1 MHIHTYIH
9 TFADSLTKRAGERD
23 RRVKKRRAEVLVTSF
38 ESSRKLSL
46 RSCRLIGA
54 GSPVIRQKYV
64 ADLRSI
70 GVRFLQRYLYLPVN
84 VPEDKRTRVL
94 FHVCACIHVH
104 THACNARVRMNGVP
118 PVAERHISLVS
129 GPGDLTTT
137 CLIFPRA
144 PRENLS
150 NTDEIDEDEPRAGMG
165 SSKDSRVWT

>member
-1 MHIHTYIH
+1 M
-9 TFADSLTKRAGERD
+9 
-23 RRVKKRRAEVLVTSF
+23 TSF

-118 PVAERHISLVS
+118 PAAERHISLVS